1 MTVDVTIPQ
10 ETPSL
15 IRPLQRTFYST
26 RIPPPHPQ
34 LKNFISTAD
43 HDIIYYA
50 CENDIYAL
58 HLSAGKRE
66 AIATLPWKIQCL
78 DARYGWICVGG
89 PDKGRCAFI
98 CIGRQESSSSRSS
111 FSAHGA
117 DVDALLPLELDLES
131 RTSNQSYSRRPRAS
145 SPPRPSKPEIQIHE
159 LAASTQNSITNSVAI
174 HRLRTDQKSQDDD
187 IVCVITNNDSTVR
200 IFSLPQSRL
209 LSTLQFSCYM
219 NHASISP
226 DGQLL
231 VAVGDEPKAFFCRR
245 IPASTSSGDQDAN
258 RTWQEIAE
266 PRLNPATLG
275 DACFTTAFSPSGHI
289 CAVAQ
294 QSGVVTIFDTS
305 RIHED
310 MEDDDA
316 VLEILKSS
324 RSSMPDEYIG
334 AIRSMS
340 FSPAP
345 WDLLAWAEERGRV
358 CVADLRNAC
367 RSRQIVDLD
376 LDSPKLNLTSV
387 TDLED
392 GQITAEQRELEIER
406 RFLQRHR
413 EAMNAQNDLA
423 NVSHVADYIE
433 LSTARRRRQR
443 DTATEI
449 PGEFNDLTE
458 TERQM
463 LDSIR
468 TNRSQE
474 NDVSSL
480 EHGTRRPVSGDHLND
495 QHLDSSE
502 PHFNPQLPALPSN
515 GSFASAQLARVD
527 NMRDA
532 MRRNHL
538 DRSRT
543 ADRGTY
549 QPRRRSSVVIS
560 NSSNPSNQS
569 SSSHP
574 SSLAPIGT
582 SVPTLSASP
591 SRLAS
596 VVANVEHAENGALST
611 YDSSEAWRTVADAM
625 VNAPLHGLSDTE
637 ADQPRG
643 TRREERSRE
652 SASASTVFRL
662 LQQTQMQEQQTAPLD
677 RLRSTQAQRSRQH
690 VQAINRSVAGE
701 RSYEATGLELLRR
714 PTDPNARREYGVRTM
729 GIGWES
735 HGRSLYVAT
744 EEGILELTVNIDERK
759 QLPSKAF
766 T

>member
-1 MTVDVTIPQ
+1 MRDNVCLYLGP
-10 ETPSL
+10 
-15 IRPLQRTFYST
+15 
-26 RIPPPHPQ
+26 
-34 LKNFISTAD
+34 
-43 HDIIYYA
+43 
-50 CENDIYAL
+50 
-58 HLSAGKRE
+58 
-66 AIATLPWKIQCL
+66 ATQ
-78 DARYGWICVGG
+78 
-89 PDKGRCAFI
+89 
-98 CIGRQESSSSRSS
+98 SSR
-111 FSAHGA
+111 
-117 DVDALLPLELDLES
+117 L
-131 RTSNQSYSRRPRAS
+131 
-145 SPPRPSKPEIQIHE
+145 IQF
-159 LAASTQNSITNSVAI
+159 
-174 HRLRTDQKSQDDD
+174 R
-187 IVCVITNNDSTVR
+187 NNDSTVR
-200 IFSLPQSRL
+200 IFSLSQSRL

-324 RSSMPDEYIG
+324 RSSMPDDYIG

-367 RSRQIVDLD
+367 RSRQTVDLD

-449 PGEFNDLTE
+449 SGEFNDLTE

-468 TNRSQE
+468 TNRSHE
-474 NDVSSL
+474 NDPSSL
-480 EHGTRRPVSGDHLND
+480 EHGTRRPVSGDHLNS
-495 QHLDSSE
+495 DSSE
-502 PHFNPQLPALPSN
+502 PYLNPQLPALPSN
-515 GSFASAQLARVD
+515 GSLASAQLARVD

-560 NSSNPSNQS
+560 NSSNQSNQS

-582 SVPTLSASP
+582 SAPTLSASP

-596 VVANVEHAENGALST
+596 VVANVEHAENSALST

-690 VQAINRSVAGE
+690 VQAINRSIAGE
-701 RSYEATGLELLRR
+701 RGYEATGLELLRR
-714 PTDPNARREYGVRTM
+714 PTDPNARRDYGVRTM

-735 HGRSLYVAT
+735 HGRSL
-744 EEGILELTVNIDERK
+744 
-759 QLPSKAF
+759 
-766 T
+766 

>member
-1 MTVDVTIPQ
+1 MPR

-26 RIPPPHPQ
+26 RIPPTHPQ

-58 HLSAGKRE
+58 HLSTRKRE
-66 AIATLPWKIQCL
+66 AIATLPWKVQCL

-89 PDKGRCAFI
+89 PDRGRCAFV
-98 CIGRQESSSSRSS
+98 CISRQESSSSRAS
-111 FSAHGA
+111 FSTHEAE
-117 DVDALLPLELDLES
+117 VDALLPLDLDPES
-131 RTSNQSYSRRPRAS
+131 RTLAQSYFRRLRAS
-145 SPPRPSKPEIQIHE
+145 SPPSPSKPEVQIHE
-159 LAASTQNSITNSVAI
+159 LAASTPNSITNSVAI
-174 HRLRTDQKSQDDD
+174 HRLRTDQKSQGDD
-187 IVCVITNNDSTVR
+187 IVCVMTNNDSTVR
-200 IFSLPQSRL
+200 IFSLSHSRL

-231 VAVGDEPKAFFCRR
+231 VAVGDEPKAFFCR
-245 IPASTSSGDQDAN
+245 PTSSGDQDASH
-258 RTWQEIAE
+258 TWQEIAE
-266 PRLNPATLG
+266 LRLNPASLG

-305 RIHED
+305 MIHQD

-316 VLEILKSS
+316 VLEVLKSS
-324 RSSMPDEYIG
+324 RSSIPDDHIG

-367 RSRQIVDLD
+367 RSRQTVDLD
-376 LDSPKLNLTSV
+376 LDSPKLNRTNV

-392 GQITAEQRELEIER
+392 GQTTAEQRQLEIER

-413 EAMNAQNDLA
+413 EAVNAQNDLA

-443 DTATEI
+443 DTAAEI
-449 PGEFNDLTE
+449 PGELNDLTE
-458 TERQM
+458 TERLL

-468 TNRSQE
+468 TSRSQE
-474 NDVSSL
+474 NDHSSL
-480 EHGTRRPVSGDHLND
+480 EHGTPRPVSVDHLND

-502 PHFNPQLPALPSN
+502 PGSNPQLPALPSN
-515 GSFASAQLARVD
+515 GSPASAQPARVD
-527 NMRDA
+527 SMRDT

-560 NSSNPSNQS
+560 NSNNPSGQS

-596 VVANVEHAENGALST
+596 VVANAEHAEDSALST

-662 LQQTQMQEQQTAPLD
+662 LQQSQLQEQQAARLD

-690 VQAINRSVAGE
+690 VQAINRAMAGE
-701 RSYEATGLELLRR
+701 RGYETTGLEVLRR

-735 HGRSLYVAT
+735 QGRSLYVAT

-759 QLPSKAF
+759 QFPSMAF